1 MSSRWMLAGLLM
13 MSLSSLSTGCRT
25 DVGDVPS
32 VARLRD
38 RIGKMTFDDA
48 VRQMGPP
55 ATKTELRDRSVVAEW
70 TAGTETRPSFSFGL
84 GSGDAAAAAGDRA
97 TLEGGVAHRFREL
110 QFDQAGRLVSVK
122 DVKR

>member
-13 MSLSSLSTGCRT
+13 MSLSSLSTGCRS
-25 DVGDVPS
+25 DAGDVPS
-32 VARLRD
+32 VSRLRD

-55 ATKTELRDRSVVAEW
+55 ATQTELRDRSVVAEW
-70 TAGTETRPSFSFGL
+70 TAGTVTRPSLSFGL
-84 GSGDAAAAAGDRA
+84 GSGDAAAAGERA

>member
-1 MSSRWMLAGLLM
+1 MLAGLLLI
-13 MSLSSLSTGCRT
+13 SLSSLSTGCRT
-25 DVGDVPS
+25 DAGDVPS

-38 RIGKMTFDDA
+38 RIGKMTFDEA

-55 ATKTELRDRSVVAEW
+55 ATKVELGDRSMVAEW
-70 TAGTETRPSFSFGL
+70 AAGTETRPSFSFGL
-84 GSGDAAAAAGDRA
+84 GTGDAAEAGERA

>member
-1 MSSRWMLAGLLM
+1 MSSHWMLVGLLLI
-13 MSLSSLSTGCRT
+13 SLSSLSTGCRT
-25 DVGDVPS
+25 DASDVPS

-55 ATKTELRDRSVVAEW
+55 ATKVELGDRSVVAEW
-70 TAGTETRPSFSFGL
+70 AAGTETRPSFSFGL
-84 GSGDAAAAAGDRA
+84 GSGDAAAAERA

>member
-1 MSSRWMLAGLLM
+1 MLAGLLLI
-13 MSLSSLSTGCRT
+13 SVSSLSTGCRT
-25 DVGDVPS
+25 DAGDVPS

-55 ATKTELRDRSVVAEW
+55 ATKVELRDRSVVAEW

-84 GSGDAAAAAGDRA
+84 GSGEFNGGAHSA
-97 TLEGGVAHRFREL
+97 TLAMRVTWL
-110 QFDQAGRLVSVK
+110 RLF
-122 DVKR
+122 

>member
-1 MSSRWMLAGLLM
+1 MSSRWMLAGLLLI
-13 MSLSSLSTGCRT
+13 SLSSLSTGCRT
-25 DVGDVPS
+25 DAGDVPS
-32 VARLRD
+32 VAHLRA

-55 ATKTELRDRSVVAEW
+55 ATRIELRDRSVVAEW

-84 GSGDAAAAAGDRA
+84 GSGGVAAAAGARA

>member
-1 MSSRWMLAGLLM
+1 MLVGLLLI
-13 MSLSSLSTGCRT
+13 SLSSLSTGCRT
-25 DVGDVPS
+25 DDADVPS
-32 VARLRD
+32 AARLRD

-55 ATKTELRDRSVVAEW
+55 ATRIELGDRSVVAEW
-70 TAGTETRPSFSFGL
+70 AAGTETRPSFSFGL
-84 GSGDAAAAAGDRA
+84 GSSDAAAAAGERA
-97 TLEGGVAHRFREL
+97 TLEGGVAQIFREL